1 MNGTQN
7 MGSAFVVTWL
17 SSSLALAG
25 PVLLAALGETFAEQS
40 GVLNVGIE
48 GTMLLGALASFL
60 ASYYTGMIWTSLLLA
75 ALVGIFANV
84 FLAWMYIT
92 VRASQVV
99 AGLVFNVLALGIA
112 GTVYRRAMGNS
123 AAPESIAMFHPVRI
137 PALSNLPLIGPAL
150 FGQTILFYLT
160 LILAFVA
167 HFILFRTSFG
177 LALRASGENPAAADS
192 AGISVYRMR
201 YAGTLI
207 SGAAAGMAGAYLVL
221 AQVGL
226 FRESIVSGQG
236 FIALGIV
243 IFGRWNPLK
252 ATAAAL
258 VFGACDALQL
268 SLQIFGPRVPPQLL
282 LALPYV
288 VTILAISGLFGGKA
302 VQPRALMTP
311 YVKD

>member
-1 MNGTQN
+1 MSGPQFVI
-7 MGSAFVVTWL
+7 SAFVVTWL
-17 SSSLALAG
+17 TASLRLAG

-40 GVLNVGIE
+40 GVLNIGIE
-48 GTMLLGALASFL
+48 GTILLGALTSFL
-60 ASYYTGMIWTSLLLA
+60 VSFYAGMIWLSLLA
-75 ALVGIFANV
+75 AVLVGVAGNII
-84 FLAWMYIT
+84 LAWMYVT

-99 AGLVFNVLALGIA
+99 AGLVFNVLALGVA
-112 GTVYRRAMGNS
+112 SAVYRKALGNS
-123 AAPESIAMFHPVRI
+123 AVPESIAMFQPLHI
-137 PALSNLPLIGPAL
+137 PILSNFPGIGPVL
-150 FGQTILFYLT
+150 FSQTVLFYLT
-160 LILAFVA
+160 IALAFVA
-167 HFILFRTSFG
+167 HFVLFRTNFG

-207 SGAAAGMAGAYLVL
+207 SGAAAGMAGGYLVL

-226 FRESIVSGQG
+226 FRETIVAGQG

-243 IFGRWNPLK
+243 IFGRWHPLK
-252 ATAAAL
+252 ATVAAM

-268 SLQIFGPRVPPQLL
+268 SLQIFGTHIPPQPL
-282 LALPYV
+282 LALPYI

-302 VQPRALMTP
+302 VQPAALMAP

>member
-1 MNGTQN
+1 MSGSQFIL
-7 MGSAFVVTWL
+7 SAFVVTWL
-17 SSSLALAG
+17 TASLRLAG

-40 GVLNVGIE
+40 GVLNIGIE
-48 GTMLLGALASFL
+48 GTILLGALTSFL
-60 ASYYTGMIWTSLLLA
+60 VSYYTGMIWLSLLA
-75 ALVGIFANV
+75 AIFAGIAANI
-84 FLAWMYIT
+84 FLAWMYVT

-99 AGLVFNVLALGIA
+99 AGLVFNVLAVGVA
-112 GTVYRRAMGNS
+112 SVVYRKALGNS
-123 AAPESIAMFHPVRI
+123 AVPESIAMFHPLHI
-137 PALSNLPLIGPAL
+137 PFLSNLSGIGPVL

-160 LILAFVA
+160 IALAFAA
-167 HFILFRTSFG
+167 HFVLFHTNFG

-207 SGAAAGMAGAYLVL
+207 SGAAAGMAGGYLVL

-236 FIALGIV
+236 FIALAIV

-252 ATAAAL
+252 ATVAAM

-268 SLQIFGPRVPPQLL
+268 SLQIVGTRVPPQIL

-302 VQPRALMTP
+302 VQPAALMAP

>member
-1 MNGTQN
+1 M
-7 MGSAFVVTWL
+7 L
-17 SSSLALAG
+17 
-25 PVLLAALGETFAEQS
+25 FAILI
-40 GVLNVGIE
+40 GV
-48 GTMLLGALASFL
+48 A
-60 ASYYTGMIWTSLLLA
+60 
-75 ALVGIFANV
+75 ANV
-84 FLAWMYIT
+84 FLAWMYVT

-112 GTVYRRAMGNS
+112 STVYRKALGNS
-123 AAPESIAMFHPVRI
+123 AVPESIAMFQPVHI
-137 PALSNLPLIGPAL
+137 PWIGNLPVIGPVF
-150 FGQTILFYLT
+150 FGQSVLFYLT
-160 LILAFVA
+160 IALAFVA
-167 HFILFRTSFG
+167 HFVLFRTNFG

-221 AQVGL
+221 AQVGV

-243 IFGRWNPLK
+243 IFGRWHPLK
-252 ATAAAL
+252 ATVAAL

-268 SLQIFGPRVPPQLL
+268 SLQIFGTRVPPQLL

-302 VQPRALMTP
+302 VQPAALMTP
-311 YVKD
+311 YVKE